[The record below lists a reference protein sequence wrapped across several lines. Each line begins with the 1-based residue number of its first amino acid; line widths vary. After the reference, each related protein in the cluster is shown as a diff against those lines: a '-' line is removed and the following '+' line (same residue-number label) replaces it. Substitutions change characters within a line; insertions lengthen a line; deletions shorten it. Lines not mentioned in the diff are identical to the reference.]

1 MFITLNSTNLNFSME
16 KFFLNIF
23 NSFIIV
29 ISIKEYIEI

>member
-1 MFITLNSTNLNFSME
+1 MFITLNNTSLSFSIE
-16 KFFLNIF
+16 KFFLDIF

>member
-1 MFITLNSTNLNFSME
+1 MFITLNSANLNFSME